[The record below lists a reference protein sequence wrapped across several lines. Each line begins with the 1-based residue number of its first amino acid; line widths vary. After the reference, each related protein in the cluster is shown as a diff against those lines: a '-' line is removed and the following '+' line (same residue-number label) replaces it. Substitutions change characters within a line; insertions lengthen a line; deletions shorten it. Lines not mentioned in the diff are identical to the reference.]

1 MGARLMGSRMRSRAR
16 NGRDGAERRVT
27 VQEGSQ
33 EAGSWLRAHQAGYE
47 GFVGER
53 RPDYQS
59 SAYDLIRDLAGSVS
73 GSPPDLTEQQREYLR
88 HPEKSETALL
98 YRRAKE
104 RR

>member
-59 SAYDLIRDLAGSVS
+59 SALRPDPRPGGQCIREPAR
-73 GSPPDLTEQQREYLR
+73 PN
-88 HPEKSETALL
+88 
-98 YRRAKE
+98 RAATGISAAP
-104 RR
+104 